1 MALSVISATA
11 RLVLA
16 CLVLGAGAAAA
27 AAQTPVAPAPE
38 LTAEDAAAY
47 LDGFMPYAL
56 QHGDVAGAV
65 VVVVKD
71 GQILLEKGYGV
82 SDVETQ
88 APVDP
93 KTTLFRPGSTSKLF
107 TWTAVMQLVEQG
119 KLDLDQDVNSYLDFK
134 IPSTWPAPIT
144 LRHLMTHT
152 AGFEETIKHLIAD
165 DPKRLLTLESLVKAW
180 VPTRIYPPG
189 QVSAYSN
196 YGAALAG
203 YIVQRV
209 SGQAFDDYV
218 AQHVMQPLGMT
229 LSTFK
234 QPLPE
239 ALTKQMSKGYLV
251 ASGPAVPFELISP
264 APAGSLS
271 STGEEMAHFMMAQ
284 LNDGAYGDARI
295 LQRDTAEL
303 MHRTTYTP
311 VAPLPGMAL
320 GFYHE
325 DRNGHVIIG
334 HAGDTDAFHSDL
346 HLILDADVGI
356 FISMNSAGKDGA
368 AHTIRGALFH
378 DFLDRYFP
386 APPVVA
392 APTLPSA
399 AQDAERLAGT
409 YESSRMSDSNF
420 IRLAS
425 VIGGQPSLTTNS
437 GGTISFS
444 AFDDAAGEPK
454 RWREVAPFQWQDI
467 HGASRLVA
475 IVQDGRIDKLATD
488 DIPPVFVFS
497 PVHAMADAGWNRP
510 LLFATL
516 GVLLLTVLA
525 WPAAAFLRWRY
536 DRRFAL
542 QGRATTLHRLS
553 RVVALLDLCF
563 LAGWCGIIAY
573 GLNDLTAFDSPLDP
587 LLRVL
592 QVIGVVGIIGTVVP
606 VYETFQGFWDRTRPW
621 WTKLASL
628 VVALACVA
636 TVWFAFSQHLLTLG
650 LDY

>member
-1 MALSVISATA
+1 MASSVISTTA

-16 CLVLGAGAAAA
+16 CLVLGAGAGSA
-27 AAQTPVAPAPE
+27 AAQTPVAPAPA
-38 LTAEDAAAY
+38 LTAADATAY

-82 SDVETQ
+82 ADVATQ

-119 KLDLDQDVNSYLDFK
+119 KLNLDQDVNSYLDFK

-165 DPKRLLTLESLVKAW
+165 DPKRLLTLEGLVKAW

-203 YIVQRV
+203 YIVQRA
-209 SGQAFDDYV
+209 SGQPFDEYV
-218 AQHVMQPLGMT
+218 AQHVMRPLGMT

-239 ALTKQMSKGYLV
+239 ALTPQMSKGYLV
-251 ASGPAVPFELISP
+251 ASGPVVPFELISP

-271 STGEEMAHFMMAQ
+271 STGEEMAYFMMAQ

-346 HLILDADVGI
+346 HLILDANVGI

-368 AHTIRGALFH
+368 AHTIRRALFH
-378 DFLDRYFP
+378 DFMDRYYP
-386 APPVVA
+386 VAAAAP

-409 YESSRMSDSNF
+409 YESSRKSDSNF

-425 VIGGQPSLTTNS
+425 VIGGPTTVTANDD
-437 GGTISFS
+437 GTVTVS
-444 AFDDAAGEPK
+444 AFEDDAGEPK

-467 HGASRLVA
+467 HSASRLVA
-475 IVQDGRIDKLATD
+475 IVQDGQIEKFATD

-497 PVHAMADAGWNRP
+497 PVHTLAAAGWNRP

-516 GVLLLTVLA
+516 GVLLLIVLA
-525 WPAAAFLRWRY
+525 WPAAAILRWRY

-542 QGRATTLHRLS
+542 QGRAATLYRLG
-553 RVVALLDLCF
+553 RGVALVDLCF

-587 LLRVL
+587 LLRLL
-592 QVIGVVGIIGTVVP
+592 QAIGIVGVIGTVVP
-606 VYETFQGFWDRTRPW
+606 LYAAFQTFKERARPW
-621 WTKLASL
+621 WAKLASL
-628 VVALACVA
+628 VVALACLA